1 MKEMTAFDF
10 ELVIGDKNWSSWS
23 LRPGLA
29 LRQAGLPFY
38 ERSIRLR
45 QPDTKAQILPHSP
58 SGTVPALKWNGLV
71 IAESLAILETIA
83 DLFPMK
89 KLWPEDAGAR
99 AMARAVAAEM
109 HAGFTG
115 LRREMPMD
123 ILNRYPGQGHTE
135 EALDDARRIVA
146 IWREAR
152 LRFGQ
157 LSDSDEGF
165 LFGRFGVADA
175 MYAPVVT
182 RFVTYGV
189 DLADLGDENGT
200 ARAYM
205 DAVLRLPAMR
215 EWTAEARDEM
225 TERGLL

>member
-1 MKEMTAFDF
+1 MREMTAFNF

-23 LRPGLA
+23 LRPWLA
-29 LRQAGLPFY
+29 MRQAGLPFY

-58 SGTVPALKWNGLV
+58 AGTVPALKWNGIV

-83 DLFPMK
+83 DLFPAK
-89 KLWPEDAGAR
+89 RLWPEDVQAR
-99 AMARAVAAEM
+99 AMARAASAEM
-109 HAGFTG
+109 HAGFMA

-135 EALDDARRIVA
+135 EALNDARRVVA

-152 LRFGQ
+152 LRFGK
-157 LSDSDEGF
+157 LAEADEGF

-182 RFVTYGV
+182 RFETYGV
-189 DLADLGDENGT
+189 DPAALGEEDGT

-205 DAVLRLPAMR
+205 DAVLRLPAMQ
-215 EWTAEARDEM
+215 EWTAEARQEM
-225 TERGLL
+225 EERGLL

>member
-1 MKEMTAFDF
+1 MTAFDF

-23 LRPGLA
+23 LRPWLA
-29 LRQAGLPFY
+29 MRQAGLPFY

-45 QPDTKAQILPHSP
+45 QPDTKQQILPHSP
-58 SGTVPALKWNGLV
+58 AGTVPALKWNGVV
-71 IAESLAILETIA
+71 IAESLAILETLA

-89 KLWPEDAGAR
+89 RLWPEDAQAR
-99 AMARAVAAEM
+99 AMARAASAEM
-109 HAGFTG
+109 HAGFMA

-135 EALDDARRIVA
+135 EALADARRIIA

-152 LRFGQ
+152 LRFGK
-157 LSDSDEGF
+157 LADTDEGF

-182 RFVTYGV
+182 RFVTYDV
-189 DLADLGDENGT
+189 DPAALGDEDGT

-205 DAVLRLPAMR
+205 DAVLRLPAMQ
-215 EWTAEARDEM
+215 EWAAEARQEM
-225 TERGLL
+225 EERGLV